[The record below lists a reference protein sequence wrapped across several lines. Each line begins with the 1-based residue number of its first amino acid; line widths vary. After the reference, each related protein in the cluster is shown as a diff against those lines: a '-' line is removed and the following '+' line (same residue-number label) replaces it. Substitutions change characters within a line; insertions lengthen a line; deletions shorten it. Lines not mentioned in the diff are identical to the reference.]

1 MTTAQKWEMERARF
15 ARTYMQ
21 EGLTSGIAAARTG
34 FANIKEMRAAI
45 KMLEAEEAKEAQ
57 KQEQRESEAQL
68 VDRKTI
74 ERNGFAL
81 VYWPEKGAC
90 PAHYRLHSERANSW
104 CSFAEERL
112 GDLARLLMDAA
123 GLTGGE
129 TSEPIAQLWEEVDKL
144 SEENKD
150 LMFALEG
157 ERENARDLQRQM
169 MEAEAFANTM
179 QQQMLRMME
188 ACK

>member
-15 ARTYMQ
+15 ARTYLQ

-34 FANIKEMRAAI
+34 FANSKEMRAAI
-45 KMLEAEEAKEAQ
+45 KMLEAEEAKAAQ
-57 KQEQRESEAQL
+57 KQERESEAQL

-74 ERNGFAL
+74 ERDGFAL
-81 VYWPEKGAC
+81 VYWPEKGGN

-104 CSFAEERL
+104 CSFAEDRL

-129 TSEPIAQLWEEVDKL
+129 TSETIAQLCEEVDKL
-144 SEENKD
+144 AEENKD

-169 MEAEAFANTM
+169 MEAEAFANAM